1 MLYYSEVINMLMI
14 SIKDMDK
21 RELHSHA
28 HRLLRECLRPF
39 GIDYTEETPVIKGKM
54 GKPSLASRP
63 DIHYNISHA
72 HGIAACV
79 VSDFECGIDCER
91 VREYRPNVM
100 KRAFSEKER
109 EMVEKAP
116 EDMKEQ
122 LFFRLWTLKE
132 AYVKA
137 IGTGI
142 SYPLNTAEFSF
153 ADGGITTNVQGCRF
167 RQYIACGGKFVI
179 SVCEITDR

>member
-1 MLYYSEVINMLMI
+1 MLMI

-21 RELHSHA
+21 KELHSHA
-28 HRLLRECLRPF
+28 HRLLRECLRPY
-39 GIDYTEETPVIKGKM
+39 GIDYTEETLVTKGKM
-54 GKPSLASRP
+54 GKPSLACRP

-72 HGIAACV
+72 DGIAACI
-79 VSDFECGIDCER
+79 VSDCECGIDCER

-109 EMVEKAP
+109 DMVEKAP
-116 EDMKEQ
+116 DDMKAQ

-142 SYPLNTAEFSF
+142 SYPMDTAEFGFEGSE
-153 ADGGITTNVQGCRF
+153 ITTNVRGFRF
-167 RQYIACGGKFVI
+167 RQYIVCGGKFVI
-179 SVCEITDR
+179 SVCEKADNCR